1 MGEILNKAR
10 KYEQDNISKVTDDM
24 RPAYHVTGGI
34 GWINDPNGF
43 SVYKGEYHLF
53 YQYHPYST
61 QWGPM
66 HWGHVKTKDFV
77 KWERLPI
84 AIGPDTA
91 PDQDGCFSGS
101 AIELEDGRQL
111 LLYTGV
117 IKSENKDDPSN
128 DIQHQCVAVGDGINY
143 EKYDGNPVI
152 EGDTIPENGNIHDFR
167 DPKIWRENGQY
178 YAVMVNRA
186 VDGSGVVLRY
196 ESEDGFSWKFKD
208 VLERCHNEYGNMW
221 ECPDYF
227 ELDGKRVLVVSTIDM
242 QAKGYEFHPGNG
254 VLFFVGTEDEEGK
267 FEREYVQSIDC
278 GLDYYAP
285 QSLLTDDGRRVMI
298 AWMQNWATCNH
309 PIKDSRIFGE
319 MTFPREIT
327 IRGNRV
333 YQNPVREIENYHRN
347 KVEYKNILV
356 NKEISLEGVEGRVID
371 MTVTLHTS
379 KDNRFSS
386 FNIKLAKDGAMYTD
400 VTYEPSHG
408 ILRIDRSRCGFPYD
422 IVNIREFEVSPIND
436 ELKLRFLLDKHSME
450 LFVNDGQKTATSYIY
465 TPQDA
470 RDITFY
476 ADGDAYIYVE
486 KYELEV

>member
-167 DPKIWRENGQY
+167 DPKIWRENGQ
-178 YAVMVNRA
+178 
-186 VDGSGVVLRY
+186 
-196 ESEDGFSWKFKD
+196 
-208 VLERCHNEYGNMW
+208 
-221 ECPDYF
+221 
-227 ELDGKRVLVVSTIDM
+227 
-242 QAKGYEFHPGNG
+242 
-254 VLFFVGTEDEEGK
+254 
-267 FEREYVQSIDC
+267 
-278 GLDYYAP
+278 
-285 QSLLTDDGRRVMI
+285 
-298 AWMQNWATCNH
+298 
-309 PIKDSRIFGE
+309 
-319 MTFPREIT
+319 
-327 IRGNRV
+327 
-333 YQNPVREIENYHRN
+333 
-347 KVEYKNILV
+347 
-356 NKEISLEGVEGRVID
+356 
-371 MTVTLHTS
+371 
-379 KDNRFSS
+379 
-386 FNIKLAKDGAMYTD
+386 
-400 VTYEPSHG
+400 
-408 ILRIDRSRCGFPYD
+408 
-422 IVNIREFEVSPIND
+422 
-436 ELKLRFLLDKHSME
+436 
-450 LFVNDGQKTATSYIY
+450 
-465 TPQDA
+465 
-470 RDITFY
+470 
-476 ADGDAYIYVE
+476 
-486 KYELEV
+486 